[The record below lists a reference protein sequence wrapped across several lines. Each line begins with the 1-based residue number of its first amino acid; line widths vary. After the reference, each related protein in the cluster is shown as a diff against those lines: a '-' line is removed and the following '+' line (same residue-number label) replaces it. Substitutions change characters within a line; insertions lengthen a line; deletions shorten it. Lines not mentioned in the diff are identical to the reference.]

1 MDGNSYLYENFIYLG
16 IKLTNYAVDK
26 IKEIITKEENLQYIR
41 LIYSDR
47 KDEVLNIIISNDKV
61 YDFYIKDITKVADS
75 NQKIRLIMASDTD
88 NLNNQRFIRKRS
100 NNILCIDGVNIDKQ
114 HFLITNIYLDP
125 IKFGNKDVN
134 YYFQRIKLCTQE
146 SIKNICIRDDILS
159 KITNVNN
166 QKNINNIATNSDNAI
181 KNSRIYVN
189 ESKENNMSTEVL
201 KKIDEWDSYLKIIE
215 DKARKSQLDIQY
227 KGYKFNNNF
236 TKCTMTFK
244 PFTAEEIEKLQNF
257 RNDRVILYNDNKIEG
272 MDKRV
277 EDVIGSIDKINTDN
291 YSIVIAL
298 NDEIQELLSNNKMTI
313 PKNGYLKISKMGDLA
328 QAMNLRRGLNLLKS
342 GKSLNK
348 QLPMILFDIKNL
360 DSKIEDVT
368 IHLDKN
374 NLLLNTL
381 NTNQIK
387 AVEGVLNSK
396 DIFLIQGP
404 PGTGKT
410 TVIAEICYQNA
421 IRGLK
426 TLIASQSNLA
436 VDNALGRI
444 IDNPKIRA
452 LRTGNLSRV
461 ESEGEKYTE
470 ANVIKTWVDTTIN
483 TCKSNYEKKSL
494 LLKKIDMYIRY
505 IKNYKSNINEI
516 NLLETEMNKAN
527 TNILNLEK
535 ILNQIKVVIY
545 EISSINLYEDTNTQ
559 LRNITIINERI
570 LTLKY
575 LLEHKSIKI
584 YDNDF
589 IINNLNSLYNNNLNY
604 YNKVKDIVILEEEIR
619 NLKSIK
625 KNQLKNFEQFLIY
638 NSNNIN
644 IKYKFENYKNINK
657 KINDIEHRIDLL
669 RKYAHIVNNRL
680 EELISIKIKY
690 SISSKKVK
698 YNTNNENNKIS
709 EDYLKKIIDN
719 YLVDTKSIIEKRPLF
734 MNLQRSLGLSS
745 ICKWEVNLLKYI
757 NNGYII
763 LHLIKEKIQNYSNLI
778 SNFKSQI
785 IYMKEECEEIIY
797 NEIKEVERNINDAR
811 QSIEKEFKDYEN
823 SKNFIDYIIKI
834 TTSGLEENIDIIS
847 DRKQVELNKLD
858 ELTNK
863 YNNIKRENTKLGNY
877 LIEIIDEVKSSRLI
891 NEAKY
896 SRLHDM
902 TNITIDDLEN
912 LKSIINNYLKIQ
924 KEWIKEIEKINL
936 GDKEELKKIYIEFVN
951 VIGITCVQSGSRK
964 FASEYND
971 FDVVIIDESSKAT
984 PPELLLPM
992 LKGKKIILVGDHK
1005 QLPPVMESEVLDEM
1019 RFCDDEIDDIEYEI
1033 DEMKNSIFGKMYM
1046 NISDK
1051 NKVMLN
1057 TQYRMHS
1064 SIMNCI
1070 NQFYK
1075 DNSGDKN
1082 QVGLISGVKNE
1093 EEEKNHNIDIKYI
1106 KKENHL
1112 MWIDIP
1118 LNNNYYEKRDNFSFY
1133 NETEIEVIDQIL
1145 EDINNDNFENE
1156 KKQISVITFYSAQAK
1171 LLHDKFIKSKKFD
1184 SLNLRIGTVD
1194 KFQGIESEIVIV
1206 SFVRNNNM
1214 GKIGFAK
1221 DPRRINVALSRA
1233 QKLLIIVGCSELY
1246 CENNHNKEDKEAKE
1260 YYKEVIKVVN
1270 KYNGVID
1277 AGVVFNYRS
1286 SI

>member
-823 SKNFIDYIIKI
+823 
-834 TTSGLEENIDIIS
+834 
-847 DRKQVELNKLD
+847 
-858 ELTNK
+858 
-863 YNNIKRENTKLGNY
+863 
-877 LIEIIDEVKSSRLI
+877 
-891 NEAKY
+891 
-896 SRLHDM
+896 
-902 TNITIDDLEN
+902 
-912 LKSIINNYLKIQ
+912 
-924 KEWIKEIEKINL
+924 
-936 GDKEELKKIYIEFVN
+936 
-951 VIGITCVQSGSRK
+951 
-964 FASEYND
+964 
-971 FDVVIIDESSKAT
+971 
-984 PPELLLPM
+984 
-992 LKGKKIILVGDHK
+992 
-1005 QLPPVMESEVLDEM
+1005 
-1019 RFCDDEIDDIEYEI
+1019 
-1033 DEMKNSIFGKMYM
+1033 
-1046 NISDK
+1046 
-1051 NKVMLN
+1051 
-1057 TQYRMHS
+1057 
-1064 SIMNCI
+1064 
-1070 NQFYK
+1070 
-1075 DNSGDKN
+1075 
-1082 QVGLISGVKNE
+1082 
-1093 EEEKNHNIDIKYI
+1093 
-1106 KKENHL
+1106 
-1112 MWIDIP
+1112 
-1118 LNNNYYEKRDNFSFY
+1118 
-1133 NETEIEVIDQIL
+1133 
-1145 EDINNDNFENE
+1145 
-1156 KKQISVITFYSAQAK
+1156 
-1171 LLHDKFIKSKKFD
+1171 
-1184 SLNLRIGTVD
+1184 
-1194 KFQGIESEIVIV
+1194 
-1206 SFVRNNNM
+1206 
-1214 GKIGFAK
+1214 
-1221 DPRRINVALSRA
+1221 
-1233 QKLLIIVGCSELY
+1233 
-1246 CENNHNKEDKEAKE
+1246 
-1260 YYKEVIKVVN
+1260 
-1270 KYNGVID
+1270 
-1277 AGVVFNYRS
+1277 
-1286 SI
+1286 